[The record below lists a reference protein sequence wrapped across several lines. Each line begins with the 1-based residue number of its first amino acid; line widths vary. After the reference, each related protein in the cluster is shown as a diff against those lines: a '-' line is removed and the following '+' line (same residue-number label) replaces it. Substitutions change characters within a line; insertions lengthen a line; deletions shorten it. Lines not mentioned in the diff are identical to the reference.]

1 MEYNRNFFIAIALSM
16 AIMIGWSYF
25 FVNPQ
30 NEVEQNVA
38 NQAQKIEQEIA
49 QNPVG
54 TLPTDNNADSTTTT
68 APAGTNQAPGSV
80 EMTPQ
85 AREAVI
91 ASQKR
96 VAIDTPN
103 LKGSINLYGAKLD
116 DLLLKKYQMTVDK
129 DSPLIALLN
138 PSNFKQG
145 YMAEFGFVTPDSS
158 NKIVT
163 NTSLWKVEG
172 ENQTLTPQ
180 TPVTLSYDNGEGL
193 IFYRTISV
201 DDEFMFTFE
210 DKVTNNSDKAV
221 TLGSYGRVVRVS
233 PPSESNANY
242 LLHEGLIGV
251 LGQLNSQHQTYA
263 DLAKAQGDDRIV
275 KFGAQTGGWI
285 GITDKY
291 WAVTVIPDQTTPFTA
306 SFSYRDDNST
316 RYQSDFNRSGVS
328 IAPGTTQSFKN
339 HAFAGAKQVA
349 ILDRYES
356 QLHID
361 RFGLLIDW
369 GMLGLIVK
377 PMFTLI
383 DWLYKMVGNF
393 GVAILLATVI
403 LKTILFP
410 LANKSYKSM
419 ARMKAVQ
426 PAMVEIRE
434 KYAEDKTKQQQAIME
449 LYRKEKINPLAGCWP
464 ILIQIPIFFAL
475 YKVLYITI
483 EMRHAPFFGWIQDLA
498 ARDPTSLFNLF
509 GLLPYHVPDFMLIG
523 VWPIIMGIT
532 MFIQMRM
539 NPTPPDPTQAM
550 IFTWMPLVF
559 TYMLAAFPAGLVI
572 YWAWNNTLSVIQQGI
587 IMKRQG
593 VKIELFDNLKS
604 VFKKKPATASVTN
617 QNKSGNQNKSASQ
630 NNKTNKTK
638 K

>member
-16 AIMIGWSYF
+16 AVIMGWSYF
-25 FVNPQ
+25 YNEPQ
-30 NEVEQNVA
+30 NQVEQNVT
-38 NQAQKIEQEIA
+38 NQAQKIEQEMA
-49 QNPVG
+49 RNPVG
-54 TLPTDNNADSTTTT
+54 TVPIDNDTNSVAGT
-68 APAGTNQAPGSV
+68 AGTNQPTGSV

-85 AREAVI
+85 AREAIVSDKERI
-91 ASQKR
+91 
-96 VAIDTPN
+96 AIDTPN

-129 DSPLIALLN
+129 NSPLIALLN
-138 PSNFKQG
+138 PTSFKEG
-145 YMAEFGFVTPDSS
+145 YIAEFGFSSDPGVTLKLA
-158 NKIVT
+158 N
-163 NTSLWKVEG
+163 NNALWKVEG
-172 ENQTLTPQ
+172 ENNTLTPQ
-180 TPVTLSYDNGEGL
+180 TPVALSYDNGEGL
-193 IFYRTISV
+193 IFHRTISV
-201 DDEFMFTFE
+201 DDEFMFTF
-210 DKVTNNSDKAV
+210 DDTVTNNSDKPV
-221 TLGSYGRVVRVS
+221 SIHSYGRVMRVS

-242 LLHEGLIGV
+242 LLHEGLIGI
-251 LGQLNSQHQTYA
+251 LGNLNLQTKSYT
-263 DLAKAQGDDRIV
+263 DLSKAEPLKQTIP
-275 KFGAQTGGWI
+275 FEQQTGGWI

-291 WAVTVIPDQTTPFTA
+291 WAVAVVPDQKTPYI
-306 SFSYRDDNST
+306 SKFSYIDNNGT
-316 RYQSDFNRSGVS
+316 RYQSEFERNLTT
-328 IAPGTTQSFKN
+328 IAPGTTQSFQN

-369 GMLGLIVK
+369 GLLGLIVK

-383 DWLYKMVGNF
+383 DWLYKLVGNF
-393 GVAILLATVI
+393 GIAILLATVI

-419 ARMKAVQ
+419 ARMKVVQ

-604 VFKKKPATASVTN
+604 VFKKKPVTASATN
-617 QNKSGNQNKSASQ
+617 QNKSGNQNKSTNQ